1 MCGIAGFVTR
11 RETADESIV
20 ERQLRVLTHRGPDAT
35 GVFASGR
42 AAIGQNRLS
51 VIDVQGGDPPITS
64 ADGRV
69 GVVLNGEIYNFIG
82 LRDELQRQG
91 HHFTTRCDTEVIA
104 HLGEDLDP
112 VALAR
117 QLHGMFAFA
126 LWDSRCERL
135 VLGRDRLGKKP
146 LYYWAGSGTFAF
158 ASEIKGLLEHPDV
171 RAELDPEAIPAY
183 LTFGYVPSPRTF
195 YQGIR
200 SVPPGHVL
208 VLDADLGVHL
218 EPYWEP
224 QVPGAG
230 GPDRLDLSLDEAAA
244 ETRRRLTTAVEDRL
258 VADVPLGAFLSGGID
273 SSAVVGLMAGAMSEP
288 VRTFTIGFED
298 TEGFD
303 ERAHARQVAERFGT
317 DHTEFVVQPSAVD
330 LVEQLVWHHDQPFGD
345 SSAIPTYLLSELTA
359 GHVTVALS
367 GDGGDELFGG
377 YERFAAGLVA
387 HRYAR
392 LPAPARRGAA
402 SAVGTLGRLVP
413 ARSAKVQRFLRNA
426 DAGLPGALRAWISYI
441 PDDFTAQLV
450 PAASRWH
457 AEDYQRIWDRTA
469 GAHPLDRILDLN
481 LRTYLLDDL
490 LPKVDRTSMAHG
502 LEVRSPFLD
511 HELVDFAFRLPPSTK
526 VRGMSLKRVLKAA
539 VADLLPADLLN
550 RPKHGFG
557 VPLGR
562 WFREDLAGYA
572 SATLGSP
579 GARIRSHLE
588 GEPLDTILAS
598 HLAGRADHGHA
609 LWTLLTLEV
618 FLRSREW

>member
-1 MCGIAGFVTR
+1 MCGIAGFVNR
-11 RETADESIV
+11 RGMADRAFV
-20 ERQLRVLTHRGPDAT
+20 DKQLKVLEHRGPDAV
-35 GVFASGR
+35 GVFTAGP
-42 AAIGQNRLS
+42 AAIGQNRLAI
-51 VIDVQGGDPPITS
+51 IDVEGGDPPITS
-64 ADGRV
+64 ANGRV
-69 GVVLNGEIYNFIG
+69 GVVLNGEIYNFIQ
-82 LRDELQRQG
+82 LRDELERQG
-91 HHFTTRCDTEVIA
+91 HRFTTRCDTEVIA
-104 HLGEDLDP
+104 HLGEHLDP

-117 QLHGMFAFA
+117 RLHGMFGFA
-126 LWDSRCERL
+126 LWDSRDERL

-146 LYYWAGSGTFAF
+146 LYYWVGSGTFVF
-158 ASEIKGLLEHPDV
+158 ASEIKGLLEHPGV
-171 RAELDPEAIPAY
+171 RAELDPDAIPAY

-195 YQGIR
+195 YQGIH

-224 QVPGAG
+224 RVPGAG
-230 GPDRLDLSLDEAAA
+230 GPDRLDLSMDEAAA
-244 ETRRRLTTAVEDRL
+244 ETRRRLRTAVEDRL

-273 SSAVVGLMAGAMSEP
+273 SSAIVGLMAGAMGEP

-303 ERAHARQVAERFGT
+303 ERVYARQVAERFGT
-317 DHTEFVVQPSAVD
+317 EHTEFVVQPKAVD
-330 LVEQLVWHHDQPFGD
+330 LVERLVWHHDQPFGD

-377 YERFAAGLVA
+377 YERFAAGLIA
-387 HRYAR
+387 NRYAR
-392 LPAPARRGAA
+392 LPAPARRSAAGAV
-402 SAVGTLGRLVP
+402 STLGRVVP

-426 DAGLPGALRAWISYI
+426 DAGLPGALRSWISYV
-441 PDDFTAQLV
+441 PDDLAAQLV
-450 PAASRWH
+450 PDASRWH
-457 AEDYQRIWDRTA
+457 VEDYQRIWDRTA

-526 VRGMSLKRVLKAA
+526 VRGMSLKRVLKTA
-539 VADLLPADLLN
+539 VADLLPPELLN

-557 VPLGR
+557 VPLDR

-572 SATLGSP
+572 SAILGSP
-579 GARIRSHLE
+579 TTSLRAHVDGDA
-588 GEPLDTILAS
+588 LDTILAEHIS
-598 HLAGRADHGHA
+598 GRVDRGHA
-609 LWTLLTLEV
+609 LWTVLTLEV
-618 FLRSREW
+618 FLRSRGW